1 MNSSPKRIFY
11 LITDLDI
18 GGAEKMLFELVQRID
33 RNKFT
38 PEVGC
43 LKGRGIVGKKLEALG
58 IKVRYFRIEKTWDI
72 YKLFGIF
79 FFLRQGH
86 FDILHSYLFHA
97 NIIGRVCGR
106 MAGIPIIISSIRVC
120 EMGEPRHLRIDK
132 STLKWA
138 DGMRWKDTITRLAD
152 MMRWKDMITWLNK
165 IIDRMVDIE
174 ICVSKEVKNFTI
186 EKAGI
191 PEHKLEVVENGIS

>member
-18 GGAEKMLFELVQRID
+18 GGAEKMLFELVKRID
-33 RNKFT
+33 RSKFT

-43 LKGRGIVGKKLEALG
+43 LKGRGRVGKKLEALG
-58 IKVRYFRIEKTWDI
+58 IKVRYFHIEKVWDI
-72 YKLFGIF
+72 YKLTSIF

-97 NIIGRVCGR
+97 NIIGRICGR
-106 MAGIPIIISSIRVC
+106 IAGIPIIISSIRVC
-120 EMGEPRHLRIDK
+120 EKKKLYHLWMDRI
-132 STLKWA
+132 T
-138 DGMRWKDTITRLAD
+138 
-152 MMRWKDMITWLNK
+152 N
-165 IIDRMVDIE
+165 RMVDIE

>member
-1 MNSSPKRIFY
+1 MNTSPKRIFY

-18 GGAEKMLFELVQRID
+18 GGAEKMLFELVKRID
-33 RNKFT
+33 RSKFT

-43 LKGRGIVGKKLEALG
+43 LKGEGILGEKLKALG
-58 IKVRYFRIEKTWDI
+58 IKVKYFQVERFWNII
-72 YKLFGIF
+72 KLFKIIS
-79 FFLRQGH
+79 FLRKEK

-106 MAGIPIIISSIRVC
+106 IAGIPIIISSIRVC
-120 EMGEPRHLRIDK
+120 EEKKLYHLWMDRI
-132 STLKWA
+132 T
-138 DGMRWKDTITRLAD
+138 
-152 MMRWKDMITWLNK
+152 N
-165 IIDRMVDIE
+165 RMVNLE